1 MVQSYLSPTPYLT
14 TRQIADQLSVEIG
27 RVCDWINQGELRAVN
42 VVRRVSMKPRWRV
55 APEALEEFL
64 RRRQSY
70 ERPPTRQ
77 PRNQSVNDGR
87 GKVVRPDDG
96 RLVTNVPH
104 EVRVRRLAKT
114 IASRRGGWG
123 APWKPLLDEAVEK
136 YATKHGVR
144 VDPAVILAAHVDE
157 E

>member
-1 MVQSYLSPTPYLT
+1 MAHSQPERTPYLT

-55 APEALEEFL
+55 SPEALEAFL

-70 ERPPTRQ
+70 EPPPPRQ
-77 PRNQSVNDGR
+77 PRNYSVNDGR

-96 RLVTNVPH
+96 RLVNNVPH

-114 IASRRGGWG
+114 LASRRGGWG
-123 APWKPLLDEAVEK
+123 APWKPLLDEAVER
-136 YATKHGVR
+136 YARKQGVR
-144 VDPAVILAAHVDE
+144 VDPAVILATYCE
-157 E
+157 EE

>member
-1 MVQSYLSPTPYLT
+1 MAQSYVSPTPYLT
-14 TRQIADQLSVEIG
+14 TRQVAEQLAVDIG
-27 RVCDWINQGELRAVN
+27 RVCDWINQGELRSVN
-42 VVRRVSMKPRWRV
+42 VVRRVSMRARWRIS
-55 APEALEEFL
+55 PEALEEFL

-70 ERPPTRQ
+70 EPPPPRQ
-77 PRNQSVNDGR
+77 PRNYSVNDGR

-96 RLVTNVPH
+96 RLVKNVPH
-104 EVRVRRLAKT
+104 DVRVKRLAST

-136 YATKHGVR
+136 YAQKNGVR
-144 VDPAVILAAHVDE
+144 VDPTVILEKYPDE